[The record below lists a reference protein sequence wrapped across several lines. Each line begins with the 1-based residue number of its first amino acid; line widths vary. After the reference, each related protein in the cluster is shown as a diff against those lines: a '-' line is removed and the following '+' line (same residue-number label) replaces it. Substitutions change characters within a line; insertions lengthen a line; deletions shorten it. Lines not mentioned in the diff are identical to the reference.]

1 MSKTLINHL
10 SESYILEDD
19 NNSNKKFTEKVKHW
33 YITILSKIAELTQTV
48 KEKLLGKLNNIRPF
62 DGDKQ
67 ISKYNAEK
75 IKNIEKEIKELD
87 RVYDYTL
94 AGFSSLSKYVKDMK
108 AVGIDAEDAEE
119 SKKHMRD
126 RVMEIDKQINELKE
140 KISRIE
146 REEEEKSKAK
156 SKREEEL
163 VTLRKSDIG
172 RLYSNYKKLVVSE
185 SKRITKA
192 LKQIKETAN
201 ACIDMVS
208 KSSEKV
214 TFKDKMSGV
223 FKAVG
228 ITLKVVVF
236 GIGRVIRATGIFV
249 KTGVLNLKNRTK
261 KEDTK

>member
-1 MSKTLINHL
+1 MSKPLINHL

-33 YITILSKIAELTQTV
+33 YRTILSKIAELTQTV

-108 AVGIDAEDAEE
+108 AVGIDAEE

-140 KISRIE
+140 KISHIE
-146 REEEEKSKAK
+146 HEEEEKSKAK

>member
-1 MSKTLINHL
+1 MSLINHL
-10 SESYILEDD
+10 SESYILEGD
-19 NNSNKKFTEKVKHW
+19 NDNGKKFTERVKHW
-33 YITILSKIAELTQTV
+33 YRTILSKIAELSKTV
-48 KEKLLGKLNNIRPF
+48 KEKLLDKLNNIRPF

-67 ISKYNAEK
+67 ISRYNAEK
-75 IKNIEKEIKELD
+75 IKNIEKEIKELN

-94 AGFSSLSKYVKDMK
+94 AGFSSLSKYVKDME

-119 SKKHMRD
+119 SKKYMRD

-140 KISRIE
+140 KIARIE
-146 REEEEKSKAK
+146 REEEEKSKEK

-163 VTLRKSDIG
+163 VTLRKSEIG
-172 RLYSNYKKLVVSE
+172 RLYNNYKKLVVSE

-192 LKQIKETAN
+192 LKEIKQTAS

-208 KSSEKV
+208 KSSDKV

-228 ITLKVVVF
+228 VTLKVIVF
-236 GIGRVIRATGIFV
+236 GISRIIRATGVLV
-249 KTGVLNLKNRTK
+249 KAGIMNFKNRSK
-261 KEDTK
+261 KEETK